1 LTGAIL
7 IDIFSLASETVILA
21 SLKLSTWEAAD
32 LQLWR
37 LGHCDWEA
45 FHASAGAN
53 PPGKSG

>member
-32 LQLWR
+32 LQL
-37 LGHCDWEA
+37 
-45 FHASAGAN
+45 
-53 PPGKSG
+53 